1 MMKLKRYNDQNGM
14 ALVIC
19 LLVMTVVAMIGVGV
33 MTDSTIEIKIAA
45 NHKNKAIS
53 FSNADLGSKIAPKII
68 EDNIFEAGWSSSD
81 PKWDSS
87 EGAYKYC
94 ETPLIYVHENSFAT
108 LTRYI
113 PTTEIPYRSDSPG
126 AITITSDD
134 INTTVDISKTGKLA
148 TGAAIQMAAGYEGVG
163 KGAAGGGYHAYFRC
177 NGSGTTPNNTATTTV
192 ENYYRYVPK

>member
-1 MMKLKRYNDQNGM
+1 MINLKRYDNQDGM

-45 NHKNKAIS
+45 NQKNKAIS
-53 FSNADLGSKIAPKII
+53 FSNADLGSNIAPKII
-68 EDNIFEAGWSSSD
+68 EDNIFEAGWGSSD
-81 PKWDSS
+81 PKWDAG

-94 ETPLIYVHENSFAT
+94 ETPLIYVYENSFAT
-108 LTRYI
+108 LI
-113 PTTEIPYRSDSPG
+113 ASSPG
-126 AITITSDD
+126 AITVTGSD
-134 INTTVDISKTGKLA
+134 INAVVDINKTGKLA

-177 NGSGTTPNNTATTTV
+177 SGTGTTANKTTTIV